1 MTCHDSVMTE
11 FGERASAGERL
22 ALVRCAWCRRAL
34 PERSGPGRP
43 AKFCSQKC
51 RQWNWVAQQRSAE
64 LQLSEHELVIARHE
78 LDALHDDLYV
88 LACAV
93 EDTERDL
100 ADGEHG
106 VAELRSIIGWLLAAA
121 RPLRDRE
128 LRPGSAAGISS

>member
-1 MTCHDSVMTE
+1 M
-11 FGERASAGERL
+11 
-22 ALVRCAWCRRAL
+22 

-51 RQWNWVAQQRSAE
+51 RQWNWVAQQRAAE
-64 LQLSEHELVIARHE
+64 LQLSEHELVIARSE

-93 EDTERDL
+93 DDTERDL
-100 ADGEHG
+100 AGGQPSAAD
-106 VAELRSIIGWLLAAA
+106 LRSMLEWLMAAA

-128 LRPGSAAGISS
+128 LAASLGPAPKIVMTE